1 MHAHLGRYPCSGI
14 RKPLHIPIRSL
25 WYVQSCVALLEPLC
39 KTPCLTDP
47 QNGGLY
53 CDENG
58 EIQKPFPDKP
68 YCQDGTGTVVAI
80 NKAGGP
86 VSFCQTVLPGNEAML
101 IPTLVEE
108 TATLAVPD
116 PSYWCSTAAQY
127 VGSMRRNLCVH
138 AN

>member
-1 MHAHLGRYPCSGI
+1 MGSESHFIHLSAIYGMSNHLHSGT
-14 RKPLHIPIRSL
+14 L
-25 WYVQSCVALLEPLC
+25 WWER
-39 KTPCLTDP
+39 PCLTGR

-68 YCQDGTGTVVAI
+68 YCQDGTGAVVAI

-116 PSYWCSTAAQY
+116 PSYWCSTAAQ
-127 VGSMRRNLCVH
+127 
-138 AN
+138 